1 MRTEEIKK
9 KNETKRES
17 LFDAVKRYW
26 YLFAVYIVMSYT
38 LTQVLV
44 SGSRRI
50 ASATDSLFAGEQLI
64 LSDLIQPFL
73 VLTVIGTLAAF
84 IKSIMKNT
92 FSINVQTAIKNMT
105 TKKLVRIQYS
115 YFDQTGTGAIMN
127 KLISDVYQV
136 EGLFSEVLPEFIV
149 GSITILTV
157 SIYIVTIDVKLFFV
171 TVISYPLLLWLAN
184 ILSKKMGKLSGNR
197 RMLYDDL
204 ENTALDTFNG
214 MTVGRSYNLYQEVE
228 KRIHKVV
235 TGILENE
242 YTRTKISAISQILGN
257 IIRWIPRIICYL
269 FALYEVQNGSITIGS
284 LLAFVMLL
292 DQIVHPFGEIPGIIN
307 AIREQW
313 ISFQRI
319 DEIIKQ
325 PDEVSGTGTFSPVQ
339 GEPVIELSDIEF
351 SYDGERT
358 ILHNLTMKIE
368 NGKQV
373 AFVGTSGGGK
383 STIFRILCGFYLPKN
398 GTYKLYGHAY
408 KEWDVKA
415 LRSQFAL
422 VSQNVFLFSGTIA
435 DNIAYGREGATKE
448 EVISAS
454 KNANIH
460 DFIMGLPN
468 GYETQVGERGAKLS
482 GGQRQR
488 ISIARAFL
496 KEAPILLLD
505 EPTSAVDVETEKLIQ
520 DAIDR
525 ISDGKTVLT
534 IAHRLS
540 TIEHADVIFVFDQ
553 GRIVESGTHE
563 KLLSDGIVYQSLY
576 RKEKE
581 AVNVESEKDYEVM
594 IEQEEQEE
602 QEDQEE
608 QEEQMT
614 EKHQGVTA
622 YEHQ

>member
-1 MRTEEIKK
+1 MQRTEERK
-9 KNETKRES
+9 KNSNTKGES
-17 LFDAVKRYW
+17 LLEPVKRYW
-26 YLFAVYIVMSYT
+26 YLFMIYIVMSYI
-38 LTQVLV
+38 LTQVVV

-50 ASATDSLFAGEQLI
+50 ASATDNLFAGEQII
-64 LSDLIQPFL
+64 LSELIMPFL
-73 VLTVIGTLAAF
+73 LLTAIGTLAAF
-84 IKSIMKNT
+84 MKSIMKNT

-105 TKKLVRIQYS
+105 TKKLVRLQYS
-115 YFDQTGTGAIMN
+115 YFDQTGTGTLMN
-127 KLISDVYQV
+127 KLIADVYQV
-136 EGLFSEVLPEFIV
+136 EGLFSEVIPEFIV
-149 GSITILTV
+149 GLITILTV
-157 SIYIVTIDVKLFFV
+157 SIYIFTMNAKLFLV

-204 ENTALDTFNG
+204 ENTALDAFNG
-214 MTVGRSYNLYQEVE
+214 MIVGRSYNLYIEIE

-235 TGILENE
+235 YGILENE
-242 YTRTKISAISQILGN
+242 YTRTKINAISQILGN
-257 IIRWIPRIICYL
+257 IIRWIPRILCYL
-269 FALYEVQNGSITIGS
+269 FALYEVLNGSLTVGS

-319 DEIIKQ
+319 DEIIKE
-325 PDEVSGTGTFSPVQ
+325 PDEVSGTGVFSPDS
-339 GEPVIELSDIEF
+339 GEPIIELANIDF
-351 SYDGERT
+351 SYDGERR
-358 ILHNLTMKIE
+358 IFQNLNMRIE
-368 NGKQV
+368 HGKQV
-373 AFVGTSGGGK
+373 AFVGASGGGK

-398 GTYKLYGHAY
+398 GTYQLYGHTY
-408 KEWDVKA
+408 EEWDVKA
-415 LRSQFAL
+415 LRSQMAL
-422 VSQNVFLFSGTIA
+422 VSQNVFLFSGSIA
-435 DNIAYGREGATKE
+435 ENIAYGREGSTRE

-468 GYETQVGERGAKLS
+468 GYDTQVGERGAKLS

-496 KEAPILLLD
+496 KDAPILLLD

-520 DAIDR
+520 EALDR
-525 ISDGKTVLT
+525 ISVGKTVLT

-553 GRIVESGTHE
+553 GRIVESGTHKE
-563 KLLSDGIVYQSLY
+563 LLANGIVYQSLY
-576 RKEKE
+576 RKENEVVNEEYKRNHKGKKE
-581 AVNVESEKDYEVM
+581 K
-594 IEQEEQEE
+594 
-602 QEDQEE
+602 
-608 QEEQMT
+608 EEQMQGT
-614 EKHQGVTA
+614 HQGVAA

>member
-1 MRTEEIKK
+1 MQRTEERK
-9 KNETKRES
+9 KNSNTKGES
-17 LFDAVKRYW
+17 LLEPVKRYW
-26 YLFAVYIVMSYT
+26 YLFMIYIVMSYI
-38 LTQVLV
+38 LTQVVV

-50 ASATDSLFAGEQLI
+50 ASATDNLFAGEQII
-64 LSDLIQPFL
+64 LSELIMPFL
-73 VLTVIGTLAAF
+73 LLTAIGTLAAF
-84 IKSIMKNT
+84 MKSIMKNT

-105 TKKLVRIQYS
+105 TKKLVRLQYS
-115 YFDQTGTGAIMN
+115 YFDQTGTGTLMN
-127 KLISDVYQV
+127 KLIADVYQV
-136 EGLFSEVLPEFIV
+136 EGLFSEVIPEFIV
-149 GSITILTV
+149 GLITILTV
-157 SIYIVTIDVKLFFV
+157 SIYIFTMNAKLFLV

-204 ENTALDTFNG
+204 ENTALDAFNG
-214 MTVGRSYNLYQEVE
+214 MIVGRSYNLYIEIE
-228 KRIHKVV
+228 KRIHNVV
-235 TGILENE
+235 YEILENE
-242 YTRTKISAISQILGN
+242 YTRTKIGAISQMLGN

-269 FALYEVQNGSITIGS
+269 FALYEVLNGSLTVGS

-319 DEIIKQ
+319 DEIIKE
-325 PDEVSGTGTFSPVQ
+325 PDEVSGTGVFSPVS
-339 GEPVIELSDIEF
+339 GEPIIELANIDF
-351 SYDGERT
+351 SYDGERR
-358 ILHNLTMKIE
+358 IFQNLNMRIE
-368 NGKQV
+368 HGKQV
-373 AFVGTSGGGK
+373 AFVGASGGGK

-398 GTYKLYGHAY
+398 GTYQLYGHTY
-408 KEWDVKA
+408 EEWDVKA
-415 LRSQFAL
+415 LRSQMAL
-422 VSQNVFLFSGTIA
+422 VSQNVFLFSGSIA
-435 DNIAYGREGATKE
+435 ENIAYGREGSTRE

-468 GYETQVGERGAKLS
+468 GYDTQVGERGAKLS

-496 KEAPILLLD
+496 KDAPILLLD

-520 DAIDR
+520 EALDR
-525 ISDGKTVLT
+525 ISVGKTVLT

-553 GRIVESGTHE
+553 GRIVESGTHKE
-563 KLLSDGIVYQSLY
+563 LLANGIVYQSLY
-576 RKEKE
+576 RKENEVANEEYKRNHKGKKE
-581 AVNVESEKDYEVM
+581 K
-594 IEQEEQEE
+594 
-602 QEDQEE
+602 
-608 QEEQMT
+608 EEQMQGT
-614 EKHQGVTA
+614 YQGVAA

>member
-1 MRTEEIKK
+1 MQRTEERK
-9 KNETKRES
+9 KNSNTKGES
-17 LFDAVKRYW
+17 LLEPVKRYW
-26 YLFAVYIVMSYT
+26 YLFMIYIVMSYI
-38 LTQVLV
+38 LTQVVV

-50 ASATDSLFAGEQLI
+50 ASATDNLFAGEQII
-64 LSDLIQPFL
+64 LSELIMPFL
-73 VLTVIGTLAAF
+73 LLTAIGTLAAF
-84 IKSIMKNT
+84 MKSIMKNT

-105 TKKLVRIQYS
+105 TKKLVRLQYS
-115 YFDQTGTGAIMN
+115 YFDQTGTGTLMN
-127 KLISDVYQV
+127 KLIADVYQV
-136 EGLFSEVLPEFIV
+136 EGLFSEVIPEFIV
-149 GSITILTV
+149 GLITILTV
-157 SIYIVTIDVKLFFV
+157 SIYIFTMNAKLFLV

-214 MTVGRSYNLYQEVE
+214 MIVGRSYNLYIEIE
-228 KRIHKVV
+228 KRIHNVV
-235 TGILENE
+235 YEILENE
-242 YTRTKISAISQILGN
+242 YTRTKIGAISQMLGN

-269 FALYEVQNGSITIGS
+269 FALYEVLNGSLTVGS

-319 DEIIKQ
+319 DEIIKE
-325 PDEVSGTGTFSPVQ
+325 PDEVSGTGVFSPVS
-339 GEPVIELSDIEF
+339 GEPIIELANIDF
-351 SYDGERT
+351 SYDGERR
-358 ILHNLTMKIE
+358 IFQNLNMRIE
-368 NGKQV
+368 HGKQV
-373 AFVGTSGGGK
+373 AFVGASGGGK

-398 GTYKLYGHAY
+398 GTYQLYGHTY
-408 KEWDVKA
+408 EEWDVKA
-415 LRSQFAL
+415 LRSQMAL
-422 VSQNVFLFSGTIA
+422 VSQNVFLFSGSIA
-435 DNIAYGREGATKE
+435 ENIAYGREGSTRE

-468 GYETQVGERGAKLS
+468 GYDTQVGERGAKLS

-496 KEAPILLLD
+496 KDAPILLLD

-520 DAIDR
+520 EALDR
-525 ISDGKTVLT
+525 ISVGKTVLT

-553 GRIVESGTHE
+553 GRIVESGTHKE
-563 KLLSDGIVYQSLY
+563 LLANGIVYQSLY
-576 RKEKE
+576 RKENEVANEEYKRNHKGKKE
-581 AVNVESEKDYEVM
+581 K
-594 IEQEEQEE
+594 
-602 QEDQEE
+602 
-608 QEEQMT
+608 EEQMQGT
-614 EKHQGVTA
+614 YQGVAA